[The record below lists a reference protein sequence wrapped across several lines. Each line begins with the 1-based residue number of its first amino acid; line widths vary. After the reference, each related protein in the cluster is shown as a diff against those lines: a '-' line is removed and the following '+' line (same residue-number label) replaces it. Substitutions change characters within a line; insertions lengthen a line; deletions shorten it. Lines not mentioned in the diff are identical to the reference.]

1 MFLCTSSVDMS
12 READLLESENCEIEL
27 VLDVLC
33 CNIIAIEVGQVTSRE
48 PLLIERSG
56 EVAPVESTKSRMLR
70 IALGPCQC

>member
-33 CNIIAIEVGQVTSRE
+33 CNIIAIFHSLQLFSD
-48 PLLIERSG
+48 I
-56 EVAPVESTKSRMLR
+56 
-70 IALGPCQC
+70 